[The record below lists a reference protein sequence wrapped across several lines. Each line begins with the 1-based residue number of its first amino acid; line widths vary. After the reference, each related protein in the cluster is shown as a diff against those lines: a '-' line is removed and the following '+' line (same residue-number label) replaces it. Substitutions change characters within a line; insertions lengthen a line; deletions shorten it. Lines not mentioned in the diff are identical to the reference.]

1 MSRKPHQILFE
12 LMRGHRLRYSAAIL
26 AMAVS
31 NVFLFAPPLI
41 SRAAIDGALAGGG
54 VSDTPAGRVLMAIA
68 GTDSSVRLLA
78 VAALLMV
85 LSTAAGGVFLY
96 LRGRYAATASE
107 AIVRRLRNRI
117 AAHLDRL
124 PCAYHDRAETGDLV
138 QRASSDVE
146 TFRVFLA
153 GQIVEIGRTVLLFLT
168 VLPILV
174 ALDAPLALVAVSL
187 FPLIVGFALFFFRRI
202 QRLFLLTDE
211 AEGEMTSVLQENL
224 TGIRVVRA
232 FARQEFEVEKFAARN
247 AEFRDRNYR
256 LIRLLA
262 YYWGSS
268 DFVCLTQV
276 GLVLGVGASRVLS
289 GAITVGTLFAFLAY
303 TGMVLWPVR
312 HLGRVLTDTG
322 KALVALKRIGEI
334 LDVPE
339 EDAKDAVRDL
349 RDLPALRGA
358 IEFRGVT
365 FAHADAEPALRGVTF
380 RVEPGETVAF
390 VGPPGC
396 GKSTLIHLLL
406 RLYDVPAGMIH
417 VDGIDL
423 LEWPRGPLRSQIG
436 VVLQE
441 PFLYSRTIGA
451 NVRLGRKEA
460 TLEEVVEATSAADVH
475 GAIMDF
481 ERGYETLLGERGVTL
496 SGGQRQRVAIARA
509 ILKDPPLL
517 VLDDALSA
525 VDTVTESRILRALES
540 RRGRQTTIVV
550 SHRLSSVRHADR
562 IVVLDHG
569 RVVQQ
574 GTHTELAATE
584 GPYRRLWEIQSELE
598 DEIASDV
605 RDATGGRA

>member
-1 MSRKPHQILFE
+1 
-12 LMRGHRLRYSAAIL
+12 
-26 AMAVS
+26 
-31 NVFLFAPPLI
+31 
-41 SRAAIDGALAGGG
+41 
-54 VSDTPAGRVLMAIA
+54 
-68 GTDSSVRLLA
+68 
-78 VAALLMV
+78 
-85 LSTAAGGVFLY
+85 
-96 LRGRYAATASE
+96 
-107 AIVRRLRNRI
+107 
-117 AAHLDRL
+117 
-124 PCAYHDRAETGDLV
+124 
-138 QRASSDVE
+138 
-146 TFRVFLA
+146 
-153 GQIVEIGRTVLLFLT
+153 
-168 VLPILV
+168 
-174 ALDAPLALVAVSL
+174 
-187 FPLIVGFALFFFRRI
+187 
-202 QRLFLLTDE
+202 
-211 AEGEMTSVLQENL
+211 
-224 TGIRVVRA
+224 RVVRA

-339 EDAKDAVRDL
+339 EDAKDSVRDL

-358 IEFRGVT
+358 IEFRNVT
-365 FAHADAEPALRGVTF
+365 FAHADAEAALRGVTF

-451 NVRLGRKEA
+451 NVRLGRMEA

-574 GTHTELAATE
+574 GSHTELAATE